1 MPQPVCGARSWLRPT
16 RWCAPATPCSSL
28 AAFHV
33 APRFDEPETISP
45 FTSDTA
51 TTVFNVTGHPA
62 MSICTGYDSGGVP
75 LNAQIVGRFFDEATV
90 LQVAQAYE
98 SATPWRDRRPA
109 L

>member
-1 MPQPVCGARSWLRPT
+1 MLVAPVQDLLRGYV
-16 RWCAPATPCSSL
+16 ATL
-28 AAFHV
+28 VDFY
-33 APRFDEPETISP
+33 PRFDEPETITP
-45 FTSDTA
+45 FTTDTA
-51 TTVFNVTGHPA
+51 TAVFNVTGHPA
-62 MSICTGYDSGGVP
+62 LSLCTGYDAGGVP